1 MASLTMHYGS
11 ELSDKLDIAKSDLW
25 DYDEYIPLSDCRPT
39 AVSAIA
45 GTESGPEAASPTTV
59 PSPGSIA
66 ADTSE
71 AYFLAEIVMRRML
84 HRWNTAT
91 RPTSDWSYERPP
103 GIALEHE
110 HQLES
115 WYNDLPEII
124 RFKKIE
130 TILYLRDQLLVL
142 HSDALLR
149 PSFACNIIAANC
161 PSTDA
166 QYTRGFWTDGRRVFN
181 SWTTANVSSIPTFSP
196 CIALSMPS
204 KSAS

>member
-1 MASLTMHYGS
+1 MHYGS

-115 WYNDLPEII
+115 WYSDLPEII

-130 TILYLRDQLLVL
+130 DHPI
-142 HSDALLR
+142 
-149 PSFACNIIAANC
+149 
-161 PSTDA
+161 
-166 QYTRGFWTDGRRVFN
+166 
-181 SWTTANVSSIPTFSP
+181 SP
-196 CIALSMPS
+196 G
-204 KSAS
+204 SASGVALRCPLTTFLRVQYHCCKLSIY